1 MRNLDRRWIAAICV
15 LLLVG
20 GVLLWQT
27 VFNKP
32 SEECKPVRDILD
44 FNQSQAEIINKKTG
58 DGAPPIADYQLWADG
73 LTQRAEK
80 VSDPNLAATAIKLA
94 DLATDFVVKLS
105 RLPSEPT
112 GEKAPPV
119 AYEMSA
125 LNDQITANIKELSDA
140 CPA

>member
-32 SEECKPVRDILD
+32 SEQCQPVRDILD
-44 FNQSQAEIINKKTG
+44 FNHSQAENIDKKTG

-80 VSDPNLAATAIKLA
+80 VNDPNLAPTAIKLA
-94 DLATDFVVKLS
+94 DLATEFVAKLP

-112 GEKAPPV
+112 GDKAPPV
-119 AYEMSA
+119 AYEMAA
-125 LNDQITANIKELSDA
+125 LNDQITAQIKSLSDA
-140 CPA
+140 CPS